1 MLVYFWRSEWSTC
14 IVLKVWTFI
23 PLLQNSGCNNAFF
36 GWHVCLD
43 CVSHCRH
50 SRETMGTPFQCRKY
64 YNKSKIHWNHS
75 KSFLAWIMP
84 CVFKINF
91 HLIFPITEFGR
102 TIRKG
107 AWRNGLNRCKENSST
122 NKCFQINWQYLL
134 SVSSSSGKMLWTCK
148 RPTKHLTGCHQR
160 SFLLPSQWIKLLKY
174 CWVYHIRHTGVETE
188 LVSDC
193 LH

>member
-107 AWRNGLNRCKENSST
+107 AWRNGLNRCKRTLQLT
-122 NKCFQINWQYLL
+122 NASK
-134 SVSSSSGKMLWTCK
+134 
-148 RPTKHLTGCHQR
+148 LTGN
-160 SFLLPSQWIKLLKY
+160 I
-174 CWVYHIRHTGVETE
+174 CWV
-188 LVSDC
+188 LVLVLEKCCGHAKGQLSISQDVIKEAFYYQANG
-193 LH
+193 